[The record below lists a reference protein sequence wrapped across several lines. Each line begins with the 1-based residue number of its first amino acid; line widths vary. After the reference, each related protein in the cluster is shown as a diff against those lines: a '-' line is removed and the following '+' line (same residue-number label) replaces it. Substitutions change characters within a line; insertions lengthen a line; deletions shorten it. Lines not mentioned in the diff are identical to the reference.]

1 MDTIHTGCIVL
12 AFAVWAVC
20 VCLQRRWRSTEPL
33 SSPLSLI
40 PFRVVQMSAN
50 TLTQLTFGPNYLISI
65 KILYHLCYNEH
76 EHNRGNTQW
85 RLTIYEWEWILTW
98 FDEHALCLHIFN
110 CSETM
115 LIVMPQK
122 NLCGSSKDVHNVC
135 GYLCVLASVGCLCA
149 VCVFA
154 HCTGVWREGYPLSIN
169 QTLYLCSRSRTAAH
183 FPKFNIYKSNIVHY
197 DDT

>member
-1 MDTIHTGCIVL
+1 MDTIHTECIVL

-20 VCLQRRWRSTEPL
+20 VCSQRRWRSTEPL

-110 CSETM
+110 CSATM
-115 LIVMPQK
+115 LIVMRFFWGCAQC
-122 NLCGSSKDVHNVC
+122 LRISMCACVRRVSVC
-135 GYLCVLASVGCLCA
+135 C
-149 VCVFA
+149 VCVCALYGCMARGLPSFHKSDFVFVFA
-154 HCTGVWREGYPLSIN
+154 FAY
-169 QTLYLCSRSRTAAH
+169 SRPFS
-183 FPKFNIYKSNIVHY
+183 KI
-197 DDT
+197 